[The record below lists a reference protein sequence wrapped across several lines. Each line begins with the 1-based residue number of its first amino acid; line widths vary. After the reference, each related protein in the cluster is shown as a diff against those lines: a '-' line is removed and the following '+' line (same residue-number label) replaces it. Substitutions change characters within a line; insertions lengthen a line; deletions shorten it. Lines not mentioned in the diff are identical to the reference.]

1 MINETMTPQQRI
13 TATGLSIEGYEDEKK
28 LIACIAL
35 MIDQLRAEQHLP
47 YGIAFLKTIPQGER
61 AKQYFDILANGEF
74 RAEVVHSKM
83 DKKNR
88 NKWIDDEH
96 CDFRL
101 GKINVVFNVCIL
113 TAGYDFPL
121 SKYMWFLKQPTLN
134 DFQQMIG
141 RNTRLHPKKDKFLI
155 YDFVGAIAKLE
166 LDAEDLFSPVVL
178 AKFPKEKGD
187 KIEIQCPQCTGKFKA
202 SVRPNPSKYGINQA
216 GNFVDLT
223 GKELEPS
230 LPAHFARSCQVE
242 KPLKPYPKS
251 NADYQYGCGYRF
263 LAKDCPACGAEC
275 DITASYCE
283 CGQELINVNR
293 DIQNA
298 MATISGEK
306 LRLKVDRHVGG
317 NKLKQGNYGDYYAVG
332 FYLDG
337 LKGEIDAEGNEKP
350 GVWLSVK
357 PHEIAAFK
365 QNIPTHLT
373 VKWSAK
379 KSKWQVLNKV
389 GDFINGN

>member
-1 MINETMTPQQRI
+1 MTPAQRI
-13 TATGLSIEGYEDEKK
+13 TATGLSIEGFEDEEK

-35 MIDQLRAEQHLP
+35 MIDQLRAEPHLKH
-47 YGIAFLKTIPQGER
+47 GIAFLKTIPQGER

-83 DKKNR
+83 NKKDR
-88 NKWIDDEH
+88 NQWIDDEH

-101 GKINVVFNVCIL
+101 GKINVVFNVAIL
-113 TAGYDFPL
+113 TAGYDFPIC
-121 SKYMWFLKQPTLN
+121 KYVWFLKQPTLN

-141 RNTRLHPKKDKFLI
+141 RSTRLHPKKDKFLI

-166 LDAEDLFSPVVL
+166 LDAEDLFNPVVL

-187 KIEIQCPQCTGKFKA
+187 KIEIQCPQCNGKFKA
-202 SVRPNPSKYGINQA
+202 SARPNPSKYGINQA

-223 GKELEPS
+223 NKELDPP

-251 NADYQYGCGYRF
+251 KADYQYGCGYRF
-263 LAKDCPACGAEC
+263 LAKDCPACGC
-275 DITASYCE
+275 DNDITAGYCSA

-298 MATISGEK
+298 MATVSGESM
-306 LRLKVDRHVGG
+306 RLKVKHYKFKEKPHKVFGKASNG
-317 NKLKQGNYGDYYAVG
+317 FFITIKELVYIV

-337 LKGEIDAEGNEKP
+337 NIEVKF
-350 GVWLSVK
+350 GVDKKELS
-357 PHEIAAFK
+357 AFK
-365 QNIPTHLT
+365 ANIPTHLT

-379 KSKWQVLNKV
+379 KSRWQVLEKV
-389 GDFINGN
+389 GDFI